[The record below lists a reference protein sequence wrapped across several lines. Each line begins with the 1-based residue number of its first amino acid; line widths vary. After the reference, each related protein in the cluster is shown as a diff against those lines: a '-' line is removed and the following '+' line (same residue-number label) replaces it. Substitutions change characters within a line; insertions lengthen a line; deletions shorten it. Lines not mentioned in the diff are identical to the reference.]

1 MDGKQLATKGGQ
13 WEIIKEVDMLCQADG
28 SLRARQWGHRG
39 DSSLPVIQPDRR
51 EDFSLL
57 ATQPDRREDF
67 SLLAT
72 QPDRREDFSLLAT
85 QPGRREDFGLL
96 DTQPDPSLHHQCPKG
111 IRRIEPRGYMLRMKT
126 RYQEQ

>member
-72 QPDRREDFSLLAT
+72 QS
-85 QPGRREDFGLL
+85 GRREDFGLL
-96 DTQPDPSLHHQCPKG
+96 DTQPDPRLHHQCPKG
-111 IRRIEPRGYMLRMKT
+111 IRRIKPRGYMLRMKT